1 MTNFKVM
8 TTERLRAL
16 LDDTQV
22 TLNELRTEL
31 DRREQLEQHQEI
43 EIIDQHI
50 ESAENSLVSIKEFFR
65 YLLDNNSSSK

>member
-50 ESAENSLVSIKEFFR
+50 ESAETSLVSIKEFFR

>member
-1 MTNFKVM
+1 MTNFKIM
-8 TTERLRAL
+8 TTERLRGL
-16 LDDTQV
+16 LNDTQV

>member
-1 MTNFKVM
+1 MTNFKIM
-8 TTERLRAL
+8 TTERLRGL

>member
-16 LDDTQV
+16 LEDTQV

-31 DRREQLEQHQEI
+31 DRREQLEQHKEI